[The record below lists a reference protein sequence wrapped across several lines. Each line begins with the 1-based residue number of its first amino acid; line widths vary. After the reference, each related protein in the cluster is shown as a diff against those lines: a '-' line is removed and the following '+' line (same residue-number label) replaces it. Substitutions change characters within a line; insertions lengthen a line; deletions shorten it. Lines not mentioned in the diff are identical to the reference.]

1 MFVKKKAA
9 VCERGCLFLC
19 GGIYESGECLWKGEA
34 AYESGECLRKALA
47 VYESSACLRKRCVF
61 TKAVRVY
68 ESGAC
73 LRKAP
78 PSTAPSPFKKILPP
92 VFQSKIKI
100 IIKDICKSCYPVAF
114 VSGQQSFCAGIYMAV
129 IRICAVIIL
138 HSQTA
143 REKI

>member
-1 MFVKKKAA
+1 MK
-9 VCERGCLFLC
+9 
-19 GGIYESGECLWKGEA
+19 EA
-34 AYESGECLRKALA
+34 AFFYAEEFTKAVNVYGKERLLTKAVNVYEKRWLFTKAVR
-47 VYESSACLRKRCVF
+47 VYESSACLRKWCLF
-61 TKAVRVY
+61 TK
-68 ESGAC
+68 S
-73 LRKAP
+73 P

-92 VFQSKIKI
+92 VFQAKIKI

>member
-34 AYESGECLRKALA
+34 AYESGECLRKRCVFTKRA
-47 VYESSACLRKRCVF
+47 ACLRKRCLF
-61 TKAVRVY
+61 TK
-68 ESGAC
+68 S
-73 LRKAP
+73 P